1 MNHRIP
7 FFATKCDMIRLLNC
21 FSEMFRF
28 PIIYVKTGNFENNI
42 IPIYHKI
49 DSIPNL
55 GLLSSDNHCSECYL
69 IMKNNEM
76 IVKNELTSSNKKHI
90 YSIFASQNL
99 NSIVFYPSGFD
110 NNSTCLIHGQIS
122 LISTSSDSKDMFNVI
137 KKCIRKQFTNV
148 RGWYIGEEASQIY
161 GKVRFVTISANEPI
175 EYDFKI

>member
-55 GLLSSDNHCSECYL
+55 GLLSSGNHCSECYL
-69 IMKNNEM
+69 IMKNNEV
-76 IVKNELTSSNKKHI
+76 IVKNELTSFDKKHI
-90 YSIFASQNL
+90 YSIFAS
-99 NSIVFYPSGFD
+99 
-110 NNSTCLIHGQIS
+110 
-122 LISTSSDSKDMFNVI
+122 
-137 KKCIRKQFTNV
+137 
-148 RGWYIGEEASQIY
+148 
-161 GKVRFVTISANEPI
+161 
-175 EYDFKI
+175 